1 MKIEEISSEDDC
13 APRRRTKKT
22 SYPRTNTQRK
32 KPKYDFKFFERP
44 DPSTIKVSEARK
56 KLKAIKKLANTMDD
70 LPFNPFPIPIGLDT
84 IIGLVPLIG
93 DPLTLLIAL
102 YQVWLAFSGLGLPY
116 PLVGKMLVI
125 VLFDFFVGLIPVVG
139 DIIDTAVQANIMN
152 HKIAEEWFED
162 NVSLY
167 QLD

>member
-1 MKIEEISSEDDC
+1 MTVLQDA
-13 APRRRTKKT
+13 APKKHRI
-22 SYPRTNTQRK
+22 PELIHKERNRNTILNSLR
-32 KPKYDFKFFERP
+32 DLIHL
-44 DPSTIKVSEARK
+44 TIKVSEARK

-116 PLVGKMLVI
+116 PLVA
-125 VLFDFFVGLIPVVG
+125 FSC
-139 DIIDTAVQANIMN
+139 T
-152 HKIAEEWFED
+152 
-162 NVSLY
+162 
-167 QLD
+167 